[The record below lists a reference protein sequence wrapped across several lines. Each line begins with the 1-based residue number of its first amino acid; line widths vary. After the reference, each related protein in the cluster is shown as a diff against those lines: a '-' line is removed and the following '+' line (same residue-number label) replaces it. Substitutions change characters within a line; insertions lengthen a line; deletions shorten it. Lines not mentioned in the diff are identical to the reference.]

1 MTKKSPEALGK
12 GYQTPECEVIS
23 LIYDSAV
30 IMYSSGKTD
39 ISDWVEDDED
49 DYIDFK

>member
-1 MTKKSPEALGK
+1 MTKSPETIGK

-30 IMYSSGKTD
+30 IMYSGEASQ
-39 ISDWVEDDED
+39 INDWGEDE
-49 DYIDFK
+49 DYIDFN